1 MKKKKFIFISV
12 VFLFIVSSFCLL
24 ENYFNKNDFLNIF
37 NGKIVVLNLL
47 KGFIPDNEKIII
59 DDFEIKVPYGY
70 EKITNDTAIGL
81 FVNINKLKNTMNDR
95 YDFVDQLGSVYAWQ
109 DSVNN
114 KQISI
119 YVKRYIISLRF
130 RHGGDKI
137 TNLC

>member
-12 VFLFIVSSFCLL
+12 VFLFIVNSFCLL
-24 ENYFNKNDFLNIF
+24 EIYFKKNDFLNIF

-95 YDFVDQLGSVYAWQ
+95 YDFIDHLGSVYAWQ

-119 YVKRYIISLRF
+119 YVKRYANINYLRI
-130 RHGGDKI
+130 RIKDI
-137 TNLC
+137 

>member
-109 DSVNN
+109 DSFNN

-119 YVKRYIISLRF
+119 YVKRYANINYL
-130 RHGGDKI
+130 KI
-137 TNLC
+137 RIKDI

>member
-12 VFLFIVSSFCLL
+12 VFLFIVISFCLL
-24 ENYFNKNDFLNIF
+24 ENYFKKNDFLNIF

-119 YVKRYIISLRF
+119 YVKRYANINYLRI
-130 RHGGDKI
+130 RIKDI
-137 TNLC
+137 

>member
-24 ENYFNKNDFLNIF
+24 EINFKKNDFLNIF

-119 YVKRYIISLRF
+119 YVKRYANINYLRI
-130 RHGGDKI
+130 RIKDI
-137 TNLC
+137 

>member
-24 ENYFNKNDFLNIF
+24 EIYFKKNDFFNIF

-119 YVKRYIISLRF
+119 YVKRYANINYLRI
-130 RHGGDKI
+130 RIKDI
-137 TNLC
+137 

>member
-12 VFLFIVSSFCLL
+12 VFLFIVNSLCLL

-109 DSVNN
+109 DSFNN

-119 YVKRYIISLRF
+119 YVKRYANINYL
-130 RHGGDKI
+130 KI
-137 TNLC
+137 RIKDI

>member
-119 YVKRYIISLRF
+119 YVKRYANINYLRI
-130 RHGGDKI
+130 RIKDI
-137 TNLC
+137 